1 MAPHDPNDEKPAPED
16 SPAQEPA
23 EAPEPAKRGGPD
35 RFQDGASQ
43 RKPAFVLKPERN
55 DPGSAIPRSRVL
67 DPRLIPVVPP
77 SVTTDPARQFHALLG
92 LPRAPAPKPLPPKV
106 EEPPPKPPEPKPR
119 PEPKAKPRPAHKA
132 APAPP
137 KEESKPVPAPR
148 QAPPEIEKVLK
159 TLPPARASIIR
170 QVLTGPESRLK
181 RALRAFV
188 EDQRFRSRDFEA
200 QRRALAAFDL
210 RY

>member
-1 MAPHDPNDEKPAPED
+1 MSAHDPNEKRPPAPED
-16 SPAQEPA
+16 TPAQAPA
-23 EAPEPAKRGGPD
+23 AAPEPPRRGGPD

-43 RKPAFVLKPERN
+43 RKPAFVMKPERN

-92 LPRAPAPKPLPPKV
+92 LPKAPVAKPLPP
-106 EEPPPKPPEPKPR
+106 EIPPPPTKPAPRPR
-119 PEPKAKPRPAHKA
+119 PEPKARAKPPPKPA
-132 APAPP
+132 APPPAAPEP
-137 KEESKPVPAPR
+137 P
-148 QAPPEIEKVLK
+148 QGPPEIEKILR
-159 TLPPARASIIR
+159 TLPPARAHIIR
-170 QVLTGPESRLK
+170 QVITGPESRLK
-181 RALRAFV
+181 RALRAYI
-188 EDQRFRSRDFEA
+188 EDQRFKSLDFEA

>member
-1 MAPHDPNDEKPAPED
+1 MAPDDPNDKPAPED
-16 SPAQEPA
+16 TPAQEPA
-23 EAPEPAKRGGPD
+23 APEPPRRGGPD
-35 RFQDGASQ
+35 RFQDGTSQ
-43 RKPAFVLKPERN
+43 RKPAFVMKPERN

-92 LPRAPAPKPLPPKV
+92 LPKAPPAKPLPPEPPPAPKPAAKPK
-106 EEPPPKPPEPKPR
+106 
-119 PEPKAKPRPAHKA
+119 PEPKAKAKPPPK
-132 APAPP
+132 PAPP
-137 KEESKPVPAPR
+137 PPEEPR
-148 QAPPEIEKVLK
+148 REPPQAPPEIERILK

-170 QVLTGPESRLK
+170 QVITGPESRLK
-181 RALRAFV
+181 RALRAFL
-188 EDQRFRSRDFEA
+188 EDGRFKAMDFEA